1 MIVII
6 AIFAEKYNHKP
17 SNMTKRPAIVHSR
30 DTYIARIQ
38 PFMRTNVVKV
48 MVGHRRVGKSYIL
61 YQLIDRIKAEEKDAN
76 IIYINKED
84 LEFEM
89 LTDYHELYAY
99 VKERLQEGRKNYIF
113 IDEIQEIKDFHRAVR
128 SLALDD
134 NNDLYV
140 TGSNSEMFSSDLANE
155 LGGRYVEFQIYSLSY
170 LEFLQFHQLPNNDE
184 SLEKYFHFG
193 GLPYLINLPLEE
205 RVVMEY
211 VNSIYNTI
219 ILRDVIQRKKIR
231 HTVFLEQLV
240 RFLAN
245 HVGSLFSS
253 KSISDFLKSLQVKIA
268 PNQVSEYADALAEAF
283 VIHRIG
289 RYDIVG
295 KRLFERGE
303 KYFFEDLGVRNAIA
317 GYKPQDRAKRLENM
331 VCNHLLFCGYDVKV
345 GALATE
351 EIDFVC
357 TRSGERLYVQVAL
370 ELSKPET
377 IEREFGNLLKIKDNY
392 PKIVVSG
399 ERSFENTYEGIEH
412 IYIRDFLSTNLIR
425 KMV

>member
-1 MIVII
+1 MIIII

-89 LTDYHELYAY
+89 LTDYHELYTY

>member
-1 MIVII
+1 
-6 AIFAEKYNHKP
+6 
-17 SNMTKRPAIVHSR
+17 MTKRPAIVHSR

-89 LTDYHELYAY
+89 LTDYHELYTY